1 MRQSKRQVK
10 DKVKKDKVKDK
21 VKKSGLNHAK
31 KVTKKGQNG
40 YNHPKTKHSRKQACG
55 RRQAGLSLGSEMPPA
70 PAS

>member
-31 KVTKKGQNG
+31 KVTKKG
-40 YNHPKTKHSRKQACG
+40 
-55 RRQAGLSLGSEMPPA
+55 
-70 PAS
+70 